1 MSSRRRLVAGNWKL
15 YKTVRESTEL
25 ASALVKWAAANGSSA
40 PDAVEIAIAPVFT
53 ALAKVAELLQG
64 SPIGLSA
71 QDTFWEPQGAFT
83 GEVGPVQLADVGCRY
98 VIVGH
103 SERRQLFGETDEA
116 VGRKAKAV
124 LAHGMAPIV
133 CVGETL
139 QERDGG
145 QAEAVVVRQLNA
157 ALDGMSPADVAKVVV
172 AYEPVWA
179 IGTGKTAQPSDAQE
193 MHARVRSTVA
203 ETFGAALAQ
212 QLRVLYG
219 GSVKPENAAS
229 LLGQADI
236 DGALV
241 GGASLTLDAFSAI
254 IAPI

>member
-1 MSSRRRLVAGNWKL
+1 
-15 YKTVRESTEL
+15 
-25 ASALVKWAAANGSSA
+25 
-40 PDAVEIAIAPVFT
+40 VFT
-53 ALAKVAELLQG
+53 ALGKVAEVLAG
-64 SPIGLSA
+64 SPVALAA
-71 QDTFWEPQGAFT
+71 QDVFWETQGAFT
-83 GEVGPVQLADVGCRY
+83 GEVGPVQLADIGCRY

-124 LAHGMAPIV
+124 LSHGMAPIV

-139 QERDGG
+139 EEREGG
-145 QAEAVVVRQLNA
+145 QAEAVVVRQLRA
-157 ALDGMSPADVAKVVV
+157 ALAGLSPTEAVKVVV

-179 IGTGKTAQPSDAQE
+179 IGTGKTAQPRDAQE

-203 ETFGAALAQ
+203 DQFGGALAE

-219 GSVKPENAAS
+219 GSVKPDNASTLMAEP
-229 LLGQADI
+229 DI

-241 GGASLTLDAFSAI
+241 GGASLTIEAFSAI
-254 IAPI
+254 IAATK